1 MTYSN
6 FTNGA
11 VVFRLWKFDGDTEVI
26 SKHAYMDHAEMFA
39 KQMLDRDAQRKAENG
54 GGEMGYF
61 YIAVC
66 ENECRAKAF
75 GTKVEKGN
83 G

>member
-1 MTYSN
+1 MSYSS

-11 VVFRLWKFDGDTEVI
+11 LVMRVWKFDGDTELL
-26 SKHAYMDHAEMFA
+26 SKHQYMDHAEMFA
-39 KQMLDRDAQRKAENG
+39 KQMFERDAQRKVESG
-54 GGEMGYF
+54 GGGLDYF

-75 GTKVEKGN
+75 GTKVEKVA
-83 G
+83 